1 MLSHHHDVATDKPI
15 RRTYSTQKLGHFE
28 SLMFAVELLAIS
40 VVFCSV
46 ALLNYVLNMPPY
58 SHFTFQIP
66 LEVLHD
72 N

>member
-15 RRTYSTQKLGHFE
+15 RRTYSTKKQGRFK

-66 LEVLHD
+66 LEVLFD